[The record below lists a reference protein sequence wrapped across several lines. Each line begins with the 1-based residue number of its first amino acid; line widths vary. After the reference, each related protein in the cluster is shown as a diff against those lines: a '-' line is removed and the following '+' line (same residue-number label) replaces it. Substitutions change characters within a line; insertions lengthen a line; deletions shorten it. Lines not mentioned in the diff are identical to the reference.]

1 MLNSATYITSYTS
14 TDKTVVIVDTNTN
27 VLVSFNICAIVNATV
42 VSKDLVL
49 HFTDGFRYVLNFSSL
64 QDAQAALITW
74 NLAMDTLCPNCLIAN
89 TSAPAPTSVTQITK
103 TAYDI
108 LWNAGTVVPYTPYEV
123 IDTLNEFGEGINNIY
138 CFTPIKVDETFMEAK
153 LKSDSVLYTLDF
165 VRSMVF
171 RKEIAAQD
179 ITLSNHS
186 SILTDGS
193 STFIEVNDGSYLD
206 IASSR
211 GVKVLGRS
219 SAQVTGSEHILIDEG
234 SVVVLST
241 ATNVVIRNVQG
252 DLSGYALAN
261 VTLDNNS
268 IGKLMNEV
276 ITDTATQT
284 INAYEKG
291 VYQTFPS
298 MTQNMIIT
306 LDDPIAL
313 LINNGDKANSMFYFV
328 VPDLGLG
335 GFNVVI
341 KDSAATTIDTLTDGE
356 AGLTIQYKYNSITD
370 LFEKAAVFKATS
382 LTVNNY
388 QVIPISSGGQTSFP
402 SVLTASSAF
411 PSLTSLFLNGVKQRY
426 AVDYVI
432 TGGTTITWLD
442 TTTILATTD
451 LIEIY
456 YQ

>member
-27 VLVSFNICAIVNATV
+27 VLISFNICAIVNATAL
-42 VSKDLVL
+42 SKDLVL

-74 NLAMDTLCPNCLIAN
+74 NLVMDTLCPNCLIAN
-89 TSAPAPTSVTQITK
+89 TSAPAPTSITQITK
-103 TAYDI
+103 TAYDL
-108 LWNAGTVVPYTPYEV
+108 LWNAGTVAPYTPYEV
-123 IDTLNEFGEGINNIY
+123 IDTLNGFGEGTNLVY
-138 CFTPIKVDETFMEAK
+138 CFTPIKVDETFMQAK

-165 VRSMVF
+165 ATSTVF
-171 RKEIAAQD
+171 GKEIAAQD
-179 ITLSNHS
+179 IILRNHS
-186 SILTDGS
+186 SILTDSS
-193 STFIEVNDGSYLD
+193 STFILVDNDSYLD
-206 IASSR
+206 TTNSKKIKLF
-211 GVKVLGRS
+211 GNS
-219 SAQVTGSEHILIDEG
+219 SAQLTDCEHITVDEE
-234 SVVVLST
+234 SAVILNL
-241 ATNVVIRNVQG
+241 ATNVVLRNVQG
-252 DLSGYALAN
+252 DLSPYTLEN

-268 IGKLMNEV
+268 IGKLINEV
-276 ITDTATQT
+276 VTNTSTQT
-284 INAYEKG
+284 LNAYERG

-298 MTQNMIIT
+298 MTQNMTIT

-341 KDSAATTIDTLTDGE
+341 RNSAATTIDTLTNGE
-356 AGLTIQYKYNSITD
+356 AGLTIQYKYNSITN

-402 SVLTASSAF
+402 SVLTSSSAF
-411 PSLTSLFLNGVKQRY
+411 PGLTSLFLNGIKQRY

>member
-1 MLNSATYITSYTS
+1 MLNASTYIASYTT

-27 VLVSFNICAIVNATV
+27 VLISFNICAIVNATV
-42 VSKDLVL
+42 LSKDLVL
-49 HFTDGFRYVLNFSSL
+49 HFTDGFRYVLNFTSL

-89 TSAPAPTSVTQITK
+89 TSAPIPASVTKITK
-103 TAYDI
+103 TAYDL

-123 IDTLNEFGEGINNIY
+123 IDTLNEFGEGTNLVY
-138 CFTPIKVDETFMEAK
+138 CFTPIKVDETFMQAK
-153 LKSDSVLYTLDF
+153 LKSDSILYTLDF
-165 VRSMVF
+165 ARNMVF
-171 RKEIAAQD
+171 GKEIAAQD

-186 SILTDGS
+186 TILVDGGS
-193 STFIEVNDGSYLD
+193 SFIEVNDGSYLD
-206 IASSR
+206 IATSR
-211 GVKVLGRS
+211 GVRVLGRS
-219 SAQVTGSEHILIDEG
+219 MAQIVDCEQILIDEG
-234 SVVVLST
+234 CAVILNS
-241 ATNVVIRNVQG
+241 ATNVVLRNVQG
-252 DLSGYALAN
+252 DLSGYTLAN

-276 ITDTATQT
+276 ITDTAAQT
-284 INAYEKG
+284 LNAYEKG
-291 VYQTFPS
+291 VYQTFPN
-298 MTQNMIIT
+298 MTQNMTIT

-341 KDSAATTIDTLTDGE
+341 QDSAATTIDVLTDSE
-356 AGLTIQYKYNSITD
+356 AGLTIQYKYNSITN

-388 QVIPISSGGQTSFP
+388 QVIPISVGGQTSFP
-402 SVLTASSAF
+402 SVLTASCAF

-426 AVDYVI
+426 SVDYVI
-432 TGGTTITWLD
+432 TGGTTLTWLD
-442 TTTILATTD
+442 TTTTLATTD